1 MYRQENEGL
10 PLARKTGILK
20 ANGKYIQHL
29 DSDDTLIDGAIEK
42 LVCRAEET
50 DADIVA
56 SSFLFVIRTRGLFFQ
71 SLIHSVRFQESVILG
86 RN

>member
-56 SSFLFVIRTRGLFFQ
+56 SSFLLLSGQGACSFRALYIR
-71 SLIHSVRFQESVILG
+71 
-86 RN
+86 